1 MKFPN
6 LGFDSSSVRGI
17 IRDAGSTFQNF
28 LPWIASH
35 IPPHMEIWLKGIY
48 TPEDVRIAATYPF
61 VRGLVVS
68 NHGGR
73 QLDGGPATLEALP
86 DCVEAVRS
94 VNLSRPPES
103 KLEIA
108 IDGGIRR
115 GSDIFK
121 CLALGAD
128 FCFVGRLAIW
138 GLAYNGQ
145 KGVERALELLQEE
158 LETCMKLAGCN
169 NLAEIGPESLA
180 IVEGGVPG
188 LIRRLGR
195 L

>member
-1 MKFPN
+1 
-6 LGFDSSSVRGI
+6 
-17 IRDAGSTFQNF
+17 
-28 LPWIASH
+28 
-35 IPPHMEIWLKGIY
+35 
-48 TPEDVRIAATYPF
+48 
-61 VRGLVVS
+61 
-68 NHGGR
+68 
-73 QLDGGPATLEALP
+73 
-86 DCVEAVRS
+86 
-94 VNLSRPPES
+94 
-103 KLEIA
+103 LEIA

-180 IVEGGVPG
+180 IVEGGAPG